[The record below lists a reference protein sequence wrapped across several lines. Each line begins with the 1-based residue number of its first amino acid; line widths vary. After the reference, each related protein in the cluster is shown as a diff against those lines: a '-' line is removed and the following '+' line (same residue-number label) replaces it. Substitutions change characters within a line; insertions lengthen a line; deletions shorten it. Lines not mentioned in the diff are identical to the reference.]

1 MQMNESIEN
10 YLEMILMLQQKKG
23 FARSIDIATELSV
36 TKASVSHATKLLRQ
50 NGYITM
56 EADGLITLSQS
67 GHEIASKM
75 LKRHRQLAR
84 FLMNLGVSEQA
95 AFEDA
100 CKMEHDLSEETF
112 NAICN
117 HAERMCTHG

>member
-117 HAERMCTHG
+117 HAEGMCTHG